1 MGEKAGTNFTPSLP
15 RDARISRSGYHP
27 RALTFRSLPMS
38 EEKKDKVGLVLV
50 YSTFVGTIAVW
61 LIALY
66 LGNQLLSG

>member
-1 MGEKAGTNFTPSLP
+1 
-15 RDARISRSGYHP
+15 
-27 RALTFRSLPMS
+27 MS
-38 EEKKDKVGLVLV
+38 EEKKDNVGLVLV